1 MDCSKNPPPSPF
13 FKGGSQKSFSLAAF
27 IDSPF
32 KRRNLSVNVVGF
44 CFASCSKVADVQ
56 LGGIDADKGVAACS
70 SSPSALQDQRSEPC
84 QRGPTNPP

>member
-32 KRRNLSVNVVGF
+32 RERGNLTHCRLGCDVLDEAAMTVVYIQPISGTR
-44 CFASCSKVADVQ
+44 A
-56 LGGIDADKGVAACS
+56 G
-70 SSPSALQDQRSEPC
+70 RYWE
-84 QRGPTNPP
+84 